1 MAKIVIP
8 FSQLPDPN
16 IVGKQVL
23 RYRVVSEDRN
33 SFSEWSKLFSIDSQA
48 QKNPQEVEVNMV
60 ALTEGGPYELSWDP
74 TIYIPS
80 LSANFTKGELQPYDI
95 FVQFGAS
102 ASLNYYTRVT
112 GNKVTIYSSTSL
124 DAIRVV
130 GQLPTHPSP
139 PAVSNDFKIFDTG
152 LVSL

>member
-23 RYRVVSEDRN
+23 RYRIASEDRN
-33 SFSEWSKLFSIDSQA
+33 SFSEWSKLFSIESKA
-48 QKNPQEVEVNMV
+48 QINPQEVVVNML

-95 FVQFGAS
+95 FVQFGSS
-102 ASLNYYTRVT
+102 ASLDYYSRVV
-112 GNKVTIYSSTSL
+112 GNKVTIYPSTLL

-130 GQLPTHPSP
+130 GQLPSHPLP
-139 PAVSNDFKIFDTG
+139 PIVSNDFKIFDTG